1 MEFLQEVYL
10 DINPNDL
17 YTIVTAKQFDTNSRG
32 IHAHIIENGQEHTII
47 GDRFELRVRKPDGH
61 IVILNATINNDQT
74 ITAIFNEQCLLVNGR
89 AYADLAEI
97 ARVNDKD
104 IVLSTAPFI
113 IDIKPSPNPDKAQIE
128 STDEYVIL
136 NDLINDA
143 ENVINTAQNFA
154 KDAEA
159 WANGTR
165 NNIIIDRNDE
175 AYNKNSKYWA
185 GRAENVARSM
195 AFSIVPETGNLTITF
210 ENS

>member
-32 IHAHIIENGQEHTII
+32 IRAHIIENGQEHTII

-61 IVILNATINNDQT
+61 IVILNATIN
-74 ITAIFNEQCLLVNGR
+74 
-89 AYADLAEI
+89 LAEI

-128 STDEYVIL
+128 SIDEYAIL
-136 NDLINDA
+136 NSLIYDA
-143 ENVINTAQNFA
+143 ENVINTAQNFV

-165 NNIIIDRNDE
+165 DNIAINESDE

-185 GRAENVARSM
+185 DRAENVAKSM
-195 AFSIVPETGNLTITF
+195 VFSIVPETGNLTITF
-210 ENS
+210 ENP

>member
-32 IHAHIIENGQEHTII
+32 IRAHIIENGQEHTII

-61 IVILNATINNDQT
+61 IVTLNATINNDQT
-74 ITAIFNEQCLLVNGR
+74 ITAIFSE
-89 AYADLAEI
+89 
-97 ARVNDKD
+97 
-104 IVLSTAPFI
+104 
-113 IDIKPSPNPDKAQIE
+113 DKAQIE
-128 STDEYVIL
+128 SIDEYAIL
-136 NDLINDA
+136 NSLIYDA
-143 ENVINTAQNFA
+143 ENVINTAQNFV

-165 NNIIIDRNDE
+165 DNIAINESDE

-185 GRAENVARSM
+185 DRAENVAKSM
-195 AFSIVPETGNLTITF
+195 VFSIVPETGNLTITF
-210 ENS
+210 ENP